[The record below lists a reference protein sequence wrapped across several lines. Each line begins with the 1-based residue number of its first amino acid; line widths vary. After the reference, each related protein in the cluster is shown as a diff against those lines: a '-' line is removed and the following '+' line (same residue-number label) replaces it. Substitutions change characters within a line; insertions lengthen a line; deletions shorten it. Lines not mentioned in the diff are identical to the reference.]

1 MSIIFPNKLESVA
14 GLIIK
19 EVTDFS
25 STEDLSNGKIVPES
39 HDKGAY
45 TCKIQ
50 ALIS

>member
-1 MSIIFPNKLESVA
+1 MSIIFANKLKSVA
-14 GLIIK
+14 GHSK
-19 EVTDFS
+19 EATDFA